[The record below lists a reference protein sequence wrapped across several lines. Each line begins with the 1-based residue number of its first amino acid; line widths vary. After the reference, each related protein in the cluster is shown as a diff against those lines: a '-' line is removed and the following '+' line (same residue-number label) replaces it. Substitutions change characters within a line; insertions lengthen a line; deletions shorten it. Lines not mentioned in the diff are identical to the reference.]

1 MNAAETLKETSAAA
15 DQRAYEPS
23 MEEILASIRRIIAD
37 DQSLPN
43 RAFVRDGEATLRAAL
58 DSPAS
63 YAAPDTVS
71 YRAPEPVAVASA
83 PLTSEAAEVIAI
95 IDEEL
100 KESLEVASTLRV
112 PSARSLGHIAA
123 PQFAMPDSPS
133 PSHDARRE
141 AESSASVLATEHPA
155 VDVAPPQLDMQETLR
170 AEQIVRADNAIGS
183 VVLPEAREAPAA
195 PQSGQF
201 DKRPEAAAQ
210 EPETDSMSSLFST
223 ATDQTVTA
231 AFNTLAA
238 SRLVENDDALQD
250 MVRDMIRPL
259 LKSWLDDNLPNMVE
273 RLVRAEIER
282 VGRGG
287 R

>member
-1 MNAAETLKETSAAA
+1 MNAAETLKQTAAAA

-43 RAFVRDGEATLRAAL
+43 RAFVRDSEATLRAAL
-58 DSPAS
+58 DSPEAPS
-63 YAAPDTVS
+63 MSEATMPIETAVEEAAAAAALA
-71 YRAPEPVAVASA
+71 APEPAHGVEEEPVEEVVVAPS
-83 PLTSEAAEVIAI
+83 PRIAVNG
-95 IDEEL
+95 
-100 KESLEVASTLRV
+100 SH
-112 PSARSLGHIAA
+112 GHIAA
-123 PQFAMPDSPS
+123 PQYAMPDIPVFA
-133 PSHDARRE
+133 PAEHATDEHVATFVPWHTPVAEEPAPVHIAAEARGP
-141 AESSASVLATEHPA
+141 LARHEPIA
-155 VDVAPPQLDMQETLR
+155 LEDVAP
-170 AEQIVRADNAIGS
+170 V
-183 VVLPEAREAPAA
+183 
-195 PQSGQF
+195 
-201 DKRPEAAAQ
+201 
-210 EPETDSMSSLFST
+210 PETPVVPNPADDHRSEAITQEIETDAMSSLFSA

-238 SRLVENDDALQD
+238 SRLLENDDVLQD

-282 VGRGG
+282 VSRGG